1 MLWKSYEGSA
11 NSAVHGSYAKIY
23 KHAEFDIHCILEV
36 HHHFRKYQNQQ
47 KAQAKKVNIKSASM
61 AIAFT

>member
-1 MLWKSYEGSA
+1 MLWKSFEGSA

-47 KAQAKKVNIKSASM
+47 KAQAKKKS
-61 AIAFT
+61 T